1 MNSVVIRLALRNV
14 FRQGVRTAVTL
25 SAIVFGVVGLI
36 LSSGFINDIF
46 LQLGEAIIHS
56 QTGHIQVFRKDFLE
70 KGSRKPEQYLID
82 EAAQRSRGLTE
93 LSEVEDVAA
102 RLDFAGLVNNGKRD
116 LAIIGEGIEPD
127 KEARIGSY
135 MTIVEGRQ
143 LRDSDAFGILLG
155 QGVAAG
161 LGLTPGDWVT
171 VLANTADGSLNSL
184 EFKVIGVFQ
193 SFSKDYD
200 ARAVRIPLAAAQEL
214 LATPGANLLV
224 LTLHETALT
233 AQAYRHVMQSIEG
246 SGLDARNWR
255 QLSDFY
261 DKTVQ
266 LYDRQFGILQAI
278 ILVMVLLSVVNSVNM
293 SAFERQSEFGTLLA
307 LGNRPRDVFR
317 ILLSENLILGLIGAS
332 LGVALGVVLA
342 IVISRIGIPMPPP
355 PNANVG
361 YTALI
366 RIVPSSLGAAWLVGF
381 VATVCAVVFPARRI
395 ARMPIVDA
403 LRQAT

>member
-1 MNSVVIRLALRNV
+1 MNAIIFRLALRNI
-14 FRQGVRTAVTL
+14 FRQRLRTAITL
-25 SAIVFGVVGLI
+25 SAIMFGVTGLI
-36 LSSGFINDIF
+36 LSSGFIQDIF
-46 LQLGEAIIHS
+46 IQLGEAIIHS
-56 QTGHIQVFRKDFLE
+56 QTGHVQVFRKDFLE

-82 EAAQRSRGLTE
+82 DLAGRVASIEGIPQVTE
-93 LSEVEDVAA
+93 VAA
-102 RLDFAGLVNNGKRD
+102 RLNFAGLVNNGRRD
-116 LAIIGEGIEPD
+116 LAIIGEGVEPD

-135 MTIVEGRQ
+135 LMITEGRQ

-161 LGLTPGDWVT
+161 LGLGPGDPVT
-171 VLANTADGSLNSL
+171 LLANTADGSLNSL
-184 EFKVIGVFQ
+184 EFEIVGIFQ

-224 LTLHETALT
+224 LTLAETGLTDVAQSALSAT
-233 AQAYRHVMQSIEG
+233 LGG
-246 SGLDARNWR
+246 SGLESRSWR

-307 LGNRPRDVFR
+307 LGNRPKDVFM
-317 ILLSENLILGLIGAS
+317 ILLTENLILGCLGAT
-332 LGVALGVVLA
+332 LGVVTGVVLA
-342 IVISRIGIPMPPP
+342 MLISRIGIPMPPP

-366 RIVPSSLGAAWLVGF
+366 RIVPLSLATAWSVGF
-381 VATVCAVVFPARRI
+381 VATVCAVLFPARRI
-395 ARMPIVDA
+395 ARTPIVDA